1 MVILIALEFI
11 MAKEVL
17 LKEEEV
23 LTLKLKLKVKVF
35 MSVFI
40 IKIKY
45 NIMYLF
51 VRVCAYRL

>member
-1 MVILIALEFI
+1 

-23 LTLKLKLKVKVF
+23 LTLKLKAKVKVF